1 MKVTVRF
8 KDRHEAGKQLAA
20 RLMREA
26 VPEGGYVLALPRGG
40 VPVAF
45 EIARP
50 LKLPLDVWLVRKL
63 GVPGQ
68 EELAMGAVSSGG
80 TIFLNDAVLSQLNLS
95 QAGIDTV
102 IRRERQELARRERRY
117 RGGLPPLIVENKIVI
132 LVDDGVATGASL
144 VAAHQALSALKP
156 ARLIA
161 ALPVSPED
169 TLAHLRDLFDEVIC
183 LATPEPFIAVG
194 RWYEAFPQV
203 SDDEVC
209 DLLHRAR
216 VS

>member
-1 MKVTVRF
+1 MTVRF
-8 KDRHEAGKQLAA
+8 KDRREAGRQLAA
-20 RLMREA
+20 CLTA
-26 VPEGGYVLALPRGG
+26 KDIPSGSYVLALPRGG

-45 EIARP
+45 EIARA

-95 QAGIDTV
+95 QADIDTV

-117 RGGLPPLIVENKIVI
+117 REGLPPLAVENKTII

-144 VAAHQALSALKP
+144 LAARQALSAMKP
-156 ARLIA
+156 AQLIA
-161 ALPVSPED
+161 ALPVAPED
-169 TLAHLRDLFDEVIC
+169 TLQHLRSYFDEVIC
-183 LATPEPFIAVG
+183 LGTPEPFIAVG

-203 SDDEVC
+203 SDEEVC
-209 DLLHRAR
+209 DLLQRAR
-216 VS
+216 IN

>member
-1 MKVTVRF
+1 MTVRF
-8 KDRHEAGKQLAA
+8 KDRQEAGRQLAA
-20 RLMREA
+20 RLTA
-26 VPEGGYVLALPRGG
+26 KDIPSGSYVLALPRGG

-45 EIARP
+45 EIARA

-68 EELAMGAVSSGG
+68 EELAMGAVSSSG

-95 QAGIDTV
+95 QADIDSV

-117 RGGLPPLIVENKIVI
+117 REGLSPLAVENRTVI

-144 VAAHQALSALKP
+144 LAARQALSAMKP

-161 ALPVSPED
+161 ALPVAPED
-169 TLAHLRDLFDEVIC
+169 TRQHLKSYFDEVIC

-203 SDDEVC
+203 HDDEVC
-209 DLLHRAR
+209 DLLERAR
-216 VS
+216 IN